1 MMTMME
7 KLKILSDAAKYDV
20 SCSSSGSRRKNTPDG
35 IGNAEACGIC
45 HTWAADGRCVSLLK
59 ILMSNHC
66 IYNCAYCHNRVTN
79 DVPRASFSP
88 QEIAELTIG
97 FYKRNYIEGLFLSS
111 AVTVSPDHT
120 MERLVESLRLLR
132 ENYKFNGYIHVKI
145 IPGASPEL
153 IQAAGLLADRVSV
166 NIELPSEQS
175 LKALAPQKKKKDILL
190 PMNHITQAHAGSL
203 EERQKF
209 KSAPRFV
216 PAGQTTQLIIGAT
229 PDSDYQIMQ
238 LSQGLYD
245 KFHLKRVYFSAYMPV
260 ADNPKLPALGTSPP
274 LLREHRLYQADWLLR
289 YYGFRSDE
297 LLSPETPLLP
307 ERLDPKCFWALRHRE
322 LFPVNINRAPYE
334 MLLRIPGIGVTGA
347 RKIRS
352 ARRYG
357 PLTLAD
363 LKKMRIVLK
372 RAIYFI
378 ETADH
383 NLYTRYLDSQNLSAY
398 LEDKPPLSPY
408 EQTSMIL
415 S

>member
-20 SCSSSGSRRKNTPDG
+20 SCSSSGSHRKNTSDG
-35 IGNAEACGIC
+35 IGNAESCGIC

-59 ILMSNHC
+59 ILLSNHC
-66 IYNCAYCHNRVTN
+66 VYNCAYCHNRVTN
-79 DVPRASFSP
+79 DVPRATFTP

-111 AVTVSPDHT
+111 AVTVSPDYT

-132 ENYKFNGYIHVKI
+132 EDYKFNGYIHVKI

-190 PMNHITQAHAGSL
+190 PMNHITQVHAGSL

-245 KFHLKRVYFSAYMPV
+245 KFQLKRVYFSAYMPV
-260 ADNPKLPALGTSPP
+260 ADNPKLPALGTAPP

-289 YYGFRSDE
+289 FYGFRAEE
-297 LLSPETPLLP
+297 LLTPETPLLP

-334 MLLRIPGIGVTGA
+334 MLLRIPGVGVTGA

-357 PLTLAD
+357 PLTLTD

-383 NLYTRYLDSQNLSAY
+383 NLYTKYLDSQNLSAY

-415 S
+415 T

>member
-20 SCSSSGSRRKNTPDG
+20 SCSSSGSHRKNTPDG
-35 IGNAEACGIC
+35 IGNAESCGIC
-45 HTWAADGRCVSLLK
+45 HTWAADGRCISLLK

-66 IYNCAYCHNRVTN
+66 IYNCAYCHNRATN
-79 DVPRASFSP
+79 DIPRATFSP

-190 PMNHITQAHAGSL
+190 PMNHITQVHAGSL

-289 YYGFRSDE
+289 YYGFRSE
-297 LLSPETPLLP
+297 EILSPETPLLP

-398 LEDKPPLSPY
+398 LEDKPPLFPY

-415 S
+415 T